1 MGLEE
6 NGFYSGN
13 LNITINC
20 THKYKVKD
28 LSENQIMQTE
38 PNIFK
43 NKDDQIVGNIL
54 SVNLSCEK
62 NLREISFSDSI
73 E

>member
-1 MGLEE
+1 
-6 NGFYSGN
+6 
-13 LNITINC
+13 
-20 THKYKVKD
+20 
-28 LSENQIMQTE
+28 MQTE
-38 PNIFK
+38 PNIFE
-43 NKDDQIVGNIL
+43 NKDDLIFGNIL